1 MDILT
6 AAEMREADRRT
17 IQEVGVPGRVLM
29 ESAGRGVAGAME
41 EHIEDLGSKSIVIV
55 CGKGGNGGDGLVLL
69 RTLVALDYEARA
81 FVLAPFADL
90 APDALDNLQ
99 TALKL
104 DLPVD
109 SVTTDDE
116 WTLALEEMFSADVVV
131 DAILGTGLT
140 SAARGLPL
148 RVIEDING
156 LEATRVAI
164 DVPSGLS
171 ADSGAVPGASVNAE
185 LTVALAAPKVCHF
198 VPPACERCGSLEVVE
213 IGIPPQLLESGDPKL
228 MTIEPE
234 SLVGS
239 WPERDSSAH
248 KGNFGHLLIV
258 AGSVGKTGAAV
269 MAAEA
274 ALRAG
279 VGLVTVASAASA
291 IPMMAPR
298 LLEAM
303 WEPLPETPSG
313 AIAFDAAERLEE
325 LLSGRSAVAAVAAL
339 AIGPGLG
346 LDDET
351 VSLVHK
357 LVGECR
363 VPMVVDADALNA
375 LQDHKDVIQPGK
387 PIALTPHPGEA
398 ARLLGR
404 STASVQRDRLQAVRG
419 LASGVKAHVLLKGYR
434 SLISD
439 PGSHTVVNLTGNPGL
454 ATAGSGDV
462 LTGIIGGLL
471 AQGSSVDNALI
482 VGAYVHGLA
491 GDLAAAEVGETS
503 LVATDVIE
511 KLAEA
516 IYSLEAD

>member
-41 EHIEDLGSKSIVIV
+41 AHIEDLGSKSIVIV
-55 CGKGGNGGDGLVLL
+55 CGKGNNGGDGLVLL

-81 FVLAPFADL
+81 VVLSPFEDL

-99 TALKL
+99 SALKL

-109 SVTTDDE
+109 AVTTDDE
-116 WTLALEEMFSADVVV
+116 WTLALEEMFRADVIV

-171 ADSGAVPGASVNAE
+171 ADSGALPGASVNAE

-198 VPPACERCGSLEVVE
+198 VPPACEHCGTVEVVE
-213 IGIPPQLLESGDPKL
+213 IGIPPQLLESDDPKL

-234 SLVGS
+234 YLVGS

-248 KGNFGHLLIV
+248 KGNFGHLLII

-279 VGLVTVASAASA
+279 VGLVTVATAASA

-298 LLEAM
+298 LSEAM

-313 AIAFDAAERLEE
+313 AIAFDAAGRLEE
-325 LLSGRSAVAAVAAL
+325 LLSDRSAL

-351 VSLVHK
+351 VRLVQK
-357 LVGECR
+357 LVGECP

-375 LQDHKDVIQPGK
+375 LQDHKDVIEPDK

-398 ARLLGR
+398 ARLLGC
-404 STASVQRDRLQAVRG
+404 STAAVQRDRLQAVRG
-419 LASGVKAHVLLKGYR
+419 LATGVKAHVLLKGYR
-434 SLISD
+434 SLVSD
-439 PGSHTVVNLTGNPGL
+439 PGGHTVVNLTGNPGL

-462 LTGIIGGLL
+462 LTGIIGGLI
-471 AQGSSVDNALI
+471 AQGASVENALV

-491 GDLAAAEVGETS
+491 GDLAAAELGETS

-516 IYSLEAD
+516 IHSLGAD